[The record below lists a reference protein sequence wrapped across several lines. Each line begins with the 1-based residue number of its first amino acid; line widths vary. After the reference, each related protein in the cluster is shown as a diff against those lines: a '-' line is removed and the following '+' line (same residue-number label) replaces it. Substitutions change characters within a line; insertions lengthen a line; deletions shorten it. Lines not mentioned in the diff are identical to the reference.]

1 MQGLRRYRVGLALVV
16 LAVVLGFL
24 VFYRLKDPQARAVQQ
39 AAIFSKVSGYI
50 RRVPADRGD
59 FVKEG
64 QLLAE
69 IDDQELQAQVEQAR
83 AGLLTG
89 QASHQMVRSTL
100 DGNRA
105 NLENERAYLVNARA
119 VAAVIGGLALS
130 TVFTLI
136 LIPTLYVMVETRFPR
151 RVETRELSLTPQG
164 ESA

>member
-69 IDDQELQAQVEQAR
+69 IDDQVEQAR

-89 QASHQMVRSTL
+89 QASHQMARSPL

-105 NLENERAYLVNARA
+105 NLENERAYLVDARA
-119 VAAVIGGLALS
+119 VAAVIGGLAVS

>member
-69 IDDQELQAQVEQAR
+69 IDDQVEQAR

-119 VAAVIGGLALS
+119 VAAVIGGLAVS

>member
-69 IDDQELQAQVEQAR
+69 IDDQVEQAR

-89 QASHQMVRSTL
+89 QASHQMVRSPL

-119 VAAVIGGLALS
+119 EAAVIGGLALS

-136 LIPTLYVMVETRFPR
+136 LIPMLYVMVETRFPR